1 MQRPRAYL
9 LFILAAVAT
18 AAGWASF
25 ARAEPADE
33 FFRGKRELIF
43 ITSSNVGGGYDS
55 YSRLL
60 ARYLSKYLPGNPR
73 YVVQNML
80 GGGGI
85 RAANFL
91 YNVAPKDGSVIGLID
106 RGMPTAPLLYG
117 DKSQARFDAVKYA
130 WIGSLMRETGMGV
143 IAARSRVKS
152 IEDAKV
158 HQVHFGATGPETDPA
173 MYARLVNELVGTKI
187 KVING
192 YKGQPEQFQ
201 AVERGELDGLFMS
214 GWSGP
219 GRAYVRDRIGR
230 DQMRLLVQMAPARDP
245 DHKETPTLLDL
256 VTSPEDR
263 AIVELVL
270 NRVAIGR
277 PVIGPPEIP
286 ADRVAALRTAFNM
299 AVADP
304 EFRKEATLQRLAI
317 DPMNGA
323 DAEQLINRLYR
334 TPMGVLDRLRK
345 IVQVTAE

>member
-1 MQRPRAYL
+1 MKRARAPVWST
-9 LFILAAVAT
+9 FAIAIMAALASPAQ
-18 AAGWASF
+18 
-25 ARAEPADE
+25 AEPADE
-33 FFRGKRELIF
+33 FFRNKRELIF

-60 ARYLSKYLPGNPR
+60 SRYLSKYLPGNPR
-73 YVVQNML
+73 FVVQNML
-80 GGGGI
+80 GGGGM

-117 DKSQARFDAVKYA
+117 EKSQARFDAVKYA

-143 IAARSRVKS
+143 IASRSRVKT

-173 MYARLVNELVGTKI
+173 MYARLTNELVGTKI

-192 YKGQPEQFQ
+192 YKGQPDQFQ
-201 AVERGELDGLFMS
+201 ATERGELDGLFMS

-219 GRAYVRDRIGR
+219 GRAYVLDRMTRDE
-230 DQMRLLVQMAPARDP
+230 MRLLLQMAPTRDP
-245 DHKETPTLLDL
+245 LHAEIPTLLDL
-256 VTSPEDR
+256 VSTPEDR
-263 AIVELVL
+263 AIVELQL

-277 PVIGPPEIP
+277 PVMGPPDIP
-286 ADRVAALRTAFNM
+286 ADRIAMLRAVFNM

-304 EFRKEATLQRLAI
+304 EFRNEAKLQRLAI
-317 DPMNGA
+317 DPMNGEES
-323 DAEQLINRLYR
+323 EQLISRLYQ
-334 TPMGVLDRLRK
+334 TPMPVLERMRK
-345 IVQVTAE
+345 IVQVTE